1 MPTAS
6 FICWANHLLSL
17 ISNLPIYQG
26 KILTKYI
33 SQLFI
38 KNQEQLFQCILLGE
52 VAPPFYNFIGSC
64 IYCI

>member
-26 KILTKYI
+26 KILTNYTRYSVNDKKTRTVI
-33 SQLFI
+33 SSFD
-38 KNQEQLFQCILLGE
+38 
-52 VAPPFYNFIGSC
+52 VY
-64 IYCI
+64 Y

>member
-26 KILTKYI
+26 KILTNYTRYSVNDK
-33 SQLFI
+33 
-38 KNQEQLFQCILLGE
+38 KQEQLFQVLMYTIR
-52 VAPPFYNFIGSC
+52 
-64 IYCI
+64 

>member
-26 KILTKYI
+26 KILTNYT
-33 SQLFI
+33 SQLMI
-38 KNQEQLFQCILLGE
+38 KNKNSYFK
-52 VAPPFYNFIGSC
+52 F
-64 IYCI
+64 